1 MAAAAVRYWAPETRG
16 GEVKSS
22 RREGHT
28 WVRKGICRL
37 RRRGG
42 ELRVASVANG

>member
-1 MAAAAVRYWAPETRG
+1 MLGAQGKGAGRG
-16 GEVKSS
+16 E
-22 RREGHT
+22 RQT

-42 ELRVASVANG
+42 ELREASIANGLAGI